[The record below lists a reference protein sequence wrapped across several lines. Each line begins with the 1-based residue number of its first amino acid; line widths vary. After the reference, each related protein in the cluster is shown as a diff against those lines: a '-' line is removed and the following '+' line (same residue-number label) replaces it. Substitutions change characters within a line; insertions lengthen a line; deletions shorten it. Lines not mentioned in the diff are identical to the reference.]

1 MADGNEKPVTGAEAE
16 GRTDP
21 DPRKEALKPASPL
34 KRILQIGIPIAVS
47 VALVFW
53 ILHSIEDPREVW
65 EYMKKAAMWPL
76 LLLIPIS
83 LVSHLLRAWRWR
95 RFIGEPVSLFYSYT
109 SVMLG
114 YAVNDVLPRVGE
126 VARLVN
132 MNRMTRVPVAKL
144 LTTLVAERLLDVI
157 ALVFCLGISFSIEG
171 DLIAEH
177 FPTLSQAGPATLV
190 ISLVGL
196 AGLFAIACT
205 TEWILRIY
213 QKIANPIHP
222 RLAEKGE
229 RLIRQGAEGL
239 AFLKRPVQ
247 AVFVLLE
254 TAGIWFLYW
263 IAFLVGL
270 HAFGILHEI
279 GHDGGTVSFSITVA
293 GVLVPTVGAVGS
305 YHALGQQA
313 LTNLY
318 EMDPARAL
326 ACITVIHAVLFYVVG
341 FFLGLFIWMLQF
353 WTGPEKKRRGVH
365 FS

>member
-1 MADGNEKPVTGAEAE
+1 MADGKTKPETESEARE
-16 GRTDP
+16 QP
-21 DPRKEALKPASPL
+21 DADQQMEALKTASPL

-47 VALVFW
+47 VALVIW
-53 ILHSIEDPREVW
+53 ILNSIEDPEEVW
-65 EYMKKAAMWPL
+65 KCMKQAALLPL

-83 LVSHLLRAWRWR
+83 LASHLLRAWRWR
-95 RFIGEPVSLFYSYT
+95 RFIGQPVSLFYSYT

-132 MNRMTRVPVAKL
+132 MNRMTRIPIAKL

-157 ALVFCLGISFSIEG
+157 ALVFCLGISFWIEG
-171 DLIAEH
+171 DLIAKH
-177 FPTLSQAGPATLV
+177 FPILSQSGPAALI
-190 ISLVGL
+190 ISLLGL
-196 AGLFAIACT
+196 GGLFAIACF

-213 QKIANPIHP
+213 EKTANRIHP
-222 RLAEKGE
+222 RLAEKGAV
-229 RLIRQGAEGL
+229 LIRQGAEGL
-239 AFLKRPVQ
+239 AFLKRPTQ

-263 IAFLVGL
+263 IAFLIGL
-270 HAFGILHEI
+270 HAFGVLQEI
-279 GHDGGTVSFSITVA
+279 GYDGGTVSFSITVA

-313 LTNLY
+313 LTYLY
-318 EMDPARAL
+318 EIDPARAL

-341 FFLGLFIWMLQF
+341 FLLGLFIWMLQF
-353 WTGPEKKRRGVH
+353 WVRRNRSPE
-365 FS
+365 